1 VPNHQIQSLALS
13 VVEHQEQHGKPDKL
27 MISFHG
33 IPQRFVDNGD
43 IYYEH
48 CVNTSVLLAEALNL
62 QDKDYQLCFQSIFGR
77 EEWIKPQTKPS
88 LESLA
93 QDGVEHIQV
102 ICPGFSADCLETL
115 EEINEEN
122 RGYFIQAGGKTF
134 SYIPALN
141 DRKDHIKALSNIIS
155 KHL

>member
-1 VPNHQIQSLALS
+1 
-13 VVEHQEQHGKPDKL
+13 
-27 MISFHG
+27 MISKM
-33 IPQRFVDNGD
+33 
-43 IYYEH
+43 
-48 CVNTSVLLAEALNL
+48 TSFADL
-62 QDKDYQLCFQSIFGR
+62 
-77 EEWIKPQTKPS
+77 
-88 LESLA
+88 
-93 QDGVEHIQV
+93 V

-115 EEINEEN
+115 EEINKEN